1 MQFCP
6 KCDNVLLIKKKKGKP
21 VSSGKKKSKK
31 DESDVSKILYCSSC
45 GFEAPFDEE
54 HKELYTLSVKLDHS
68 QKDKTLV
75 LGAGDEALKV
85 SEEER
90 EANEDFF
97 QQELEE

>member
-1 MQFCP
+1 M
-6 KCDNVLLIKKKKGKP
+6 LLIKKKKGKP
-21 VSSGKKKSKK
+21 VSTGKKKSKK
-31 DESDVSKILYCSSC
+31 DESEIVKMLYCPSC
-45 GFEAPFDEE
+45 GFEAPFDDE
-54 HKELYTLSVKLDHS
+54 HKKLYTLSVKLDHS

-75 LGAGDEALKV
+75 MESGDEALKV